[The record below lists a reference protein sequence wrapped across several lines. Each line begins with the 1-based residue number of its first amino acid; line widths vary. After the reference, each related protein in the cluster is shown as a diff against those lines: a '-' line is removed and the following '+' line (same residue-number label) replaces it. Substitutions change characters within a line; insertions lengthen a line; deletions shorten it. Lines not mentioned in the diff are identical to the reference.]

1 MKKPQIK
8 RKIPATM
15 ATQHPDNVSA
25 PFWKENKDP
34 FISTI
39 EEVEEAFRSYRDYMC
54 DEYMWDWEG
63 KHVDEAVV
71 DKLFTTYYT
80 FFKKRQLGKDIFLT
94 FRLPNIW
101 LEKSYRIARA
111 YMAILTSVDF
121 SNALKV
127 ASPPVFE
134 VILPMTDKAEKLI
147 YLQKTFAQI
156 AKFKD
161 KAFGEKVKVFNY
173 LRVIPLIEGI
183 NELTSSKKILLD
195 YVRLHKKE
203 YKSPPE
209 YLRPFIA
216 RSDPALNAGVVSATI
231 AAKIALSEFYK
242 FSEESGV
249 PVFPII
255 GVGALPF
262 RGGLSPSAVRNFL
275 DEYSGIRTVTIQSA
289 FRYDYPADESR
300 KAVRYLNKML
310 KTGSPKLYSLPDI
323 KNGKRLISIFSNH
336 YCKTIEEIAGTVNS
350 LSEYIPRRRERML
363 HIGLFGYSRGI
374 GKKKLPRA
382 ITFTAAL
389 YSLGIPPELIG
400 VGRGIREMIN
410 KKLDRDLTLFYKNF
424 ISDMIMAGNYLNKEN
439 LYFLSKTEKAWG
451 DIAEDIKLIEEFIG
465 KELGPSDTRHFIH
478 RNITSNIYF
487 LWKEKKDPKEQIIE
501 AGRIRQSLG

>member
-1 MKKPQIK
+1 MKKIQIK

-15 ATQHPDNVSA
+15 ATQHPDNASA
-25 PFWKENKDP
+25 PFWKGKGDP

-39 EEVEEAFRSYRDYMC
+39 EEVEESFRAYRDYMC

-80 FFKKRQLGKDIFLT
+80 FFKKRQLGREIFLT

-101 LEKSYRIARA
+101 LEKGYRIARA
-111 YMAILTSVDF
+111 FMAILTSEDF
-121 SNALKV
+121 SHSLKV
-127 ASPPVFE
+127 VSPPVFE

-147 YLQKTFAQI
+147 YLQKTFSQL
-156 AKFKD
+156 AKFKCR
-161 KAFGEKVKVFNY
+161 AFGERKKVFNY

-183 NELTSSKKILLD
+183 EELTSSGKILHD

-216 RSDPALNAGVVSATI
+216 RSDPALNAGMVSAII

-242 FSEESGV
+242 FSKEAKV

-255 GVGALPF
+255 GVGSLPF
-262 RGGLSPSAVRNFL
+262 RGGLSPNTVKSFL
-275 DEYSGIRTVTIQSA
+275 DEYAGIRTVTIQSA
-289 FRYDYPADESR
+289 FRYDYPYDEAR

-310 KTGSPKLYSLPDI
+310 KG
-323 KNGKRLISIFSNH
+323 GKPLIFSASDVKKGKGLISIFSKY
-336 YCKTIEEIAGTVNS
+336 YCQTIEEIANTVNE
-350 LSEYIPRRRERML
+350 LSEYIPKRRERML
-363 HIGLFGYSRGI
+363 HVGLFGYARGV

-382 ITFTAAL
+382 ITFTAVL

-400 VGRGIREMIN
+400 AGRGIRDAI
-410 KKLDRDLTLFYKNF
+410 KKGTDRELMLFYKNF
-424 ISDMIMAGNYLNKEN
+424 IPDMLMAGNYLNKEN
-439 LYFLSKTEKAWG
+439 LHFLAKTDKAWNE
-451 DIAEDIKLIEEFIG
+451 ILEDVKFLEDFIG
-465 KELGPSDTRHFIH
+465 KELGPADTRHFIH

-487 LWKEKKDPKEQIIE
+487 LWKEKKDPREQIVE